1 MVKKSFQAAFAFFA
15 VIALMYP
22 FVHEVSGRTAIQRDL
37 LSTLNAN
44 DAAALR
50 EWSGSAESFAAM
62 LYDRCLR
69 TNGGRIAAC
78 ERYRTPGG

>member
-1 MVKKSFQAAFAFFA
+1 MVKKFFQAAFAFIV
-15 VIALMYP
+15 VIALAYP
-22 FVHEVSGRTAIQRDL
+22 FVHEVSGRTAIQRGL

-50 EWSGSAESFAAM
+50 EWSGSADSFAVM

-69 TNGGRIAAC
+69 TNGGKVAAC